1 MIEPNTFFHLVVPAW
16 LIIGLVLCTVFWRMT
31 RALSKGKSVLL
42 RSLSISIIFASFPF
56 SPDHQGYETV
66 LMPLWAI
73 EPLFKLSPDYIGVML
88 YFAGFSVVTGLVVY
102 LSSLI
107 WRFISPGVRC

>member
-16 LIIGLVLCTVFWRMT
+16 LLIGLVLCISTWRMART
-31 RALSKGKSVLL
+31 LSKGISLTL

-56 SPDHQGYETV
+56 TPDHQGYETV

-73 EPLFKLSPDYIGVML
+73 EPLFKLNPDYSGVML
-88 YFAGFSVVTGLVVY
+88 YFAGFSVVTGLAVY
-102 LSSLI
+102 LSSLT
-107 WRFISPGVRC
+107 WRFISPGGRC